1 MPHTGTH
8 HSFVWK
14 ITGLSSLLTFII
26 FTRDFPVLLWHKLK
40 RRQVYH
46 TVHKL
51 MKLFNTWFVVPM
63 FPGWLCRQ
71 LENNKEGIFKCL
83 LFGLLLY
90 FVADTSLGTDD
101 VYDDKGC
108 QCDVSVE
115 DLTPALKTVIRA
127 IRWVK
132 NTEWINILDF
142 CN

>member
-1 MPHTGTH
+1 
-8 HSFVWK
+8 
-14 ITGLSSLLTFII
+14 
-26 FTRDFPVLLWHKLK
+26 
-40 RRQVYH
+40 
-46 TVHKL
+46 
-51 MKLFNTWFVVPM
+51 MKLFNTWFVVPI
-63 FPGWLCRQ
+63 FPVWLCRQ
-71 LENNKEGIFKCL
+71 LENNTKEGIFKCL

-90 FVADTSLGTDD
+90 FVADTNLGTDD

-132 NTEWINILDF
+132 NTKWINISDF

>member
-1 MPHTGTH
+1 
-8 HSFVWK
+8 
-14 ITGLSSLLTFII
+14 
-26 FTRDFPVLLWHKLK
+26 
-40 RRQVYH
+40 
-46 TVHKL
+46 
-51 MKLFNTWFVVPM
+51 M